1 MRTRLFR
8 KNQQGQAMVEFAIV
22 LPVLLLLVL
31 GLMQFG
37 LAYFHHLTV
46 TDAVRAGAR
55 QAAVSR
61 ELPDPAGTAEAR
73 VRAAATDLVQADL
86 EVYVTS
92 SWVQGEDVEVRAT
105 YPYDIN
111 LLGMVLY
118 SGDLKSSTTERV
130 E

>member
-1 MRTRLFR
+1 
-8 KNQQGQAMVEFAIV
+8 MVEFAIV

>member
-1 MRTRLFR
+1 
-8 KNQQGQAMVEFAIV
+8 MVEFAIV

-37 LAYFHHLTV
+37 IAYFHHLTV

-86 EVYVTS
+86 DVDVEIGPGG
-92 SWVQGEDVEVRAT
+92 WVQGEDVTVKAA